1 MDHHRVSGCA
11 LAGVR
16 KGMNLPRIF
25 ASAVARRLAYVLV
38 ALALGLMGIGTARA
52 QSTTYSDQ
60 GAAYAAAHAWGAAQ
74 RNTLTTPNRYYDV
87 VANGCGSSQTC
98 SYTARYGPN
107 PGYVQA
113 VAHFYYPRNQACAS
127 RPPMQ
132 NVRFTGNSG
141 TCSGGCSFAAD
152 TDGGSVQVF
161 TIGGQQITLAA
172 LMTPTGQACTVAEM
186 PEPIPSQDDSCIQ
199 HETLTQC
206 VKPDGRT
213 CAKSSSGKEFCWQ
226 PTEHGTKTSGNEAAT
241 KSPSTESVNIPPVA
255 PPNGGDWKQQAQS
268 TVTINNNTSNVTNWQ
283 SSYGN
288 QGGGAAGGGAD
299 GQPNGGN
306 GDGAGD
312 GDGDGDDHG
321 TVSGGA
327 TCEQPLSCAGGDPV
341 LCAIAQQQYLA
352 RCEASGRGDGEVS
365 PFPGTGDGGAGDD
378 PSPADSHKT
387 ASPGLGWIDTTG
399 ILGGGSC
406 PQFES
411 VTTQFGDFAINGD
424 DWCQIIGIARA
435 ALLIFGAF
443 IALGIL
449 MGWGGKD

>member
-1 MDHHRVSGCA
+1 
-11 LAGVR
+11 
-16 KGMNLPRIF
+16 MNLPRIF
-25 ASAVARRLAYVLV
+25 ASAAARRLAYVLV
-38 ALALGLMGIGTARA
+38 ALVLGWLGIGTARA
-52 QSTTYSDQ
+52 AGEPNECRSYGQAVQQ
-60 GAAYAAAHAWGAAQ
+60 GCTQAYAYSLAQAALAVQPPYLGAYIAPYGENAVCVRWTSPAGCYYSYFWASDKSCSAQ
-74 RNTLTTPNRYYDV
+74 
-87 VANGCGSSQTC
+87 A
-98 SYTARYGPN
+98 
-107 PGYVQA
+107 
-113 VAHFYYPRNQACAS
+113 
-127 RPPMQ
+127 PMH
-132 NVRFTGNSG
+132 NIRFTGNSG
-141 TCSGGCSFAAD
+141 ACSGGCSFAAD
-152 TDGGSVQVF
+152 TDGGSVQVV

-172 LMTPTGQACTVAEM
+172 LMTPTGEACTVGEV
-186 PEPIPSQDDSCIQ
+186 PSPIPGQDESCIQ
-199 HETLTQC
+199 HQTLTQC

-241 KSPSTESVNIPPVA
+241 KSPSTENVNIPPVA

-299 GQPNGGN
+299 GQSNGGN
-306 GDGAGD
+306 GDGTGDGD

-327 TCEQPLSCAGGDPV
+327 TCEQPLACAGGDPV

-435 ALLIFGAF
+435 ALLMLGAF

-449 MGWGGKD
+449 MGWGGKH

>member
-1 MDHHRVSGCA
+1 
-11 LAGVR
+11 
-16 KGMNLPRIF
+16 MNLPRIF
-25 ASAVARRLAYVLV
+25 ASALARRLAYVLV
-38 ALALGLMGIGTARA
+38 ALALGWLGIGTARA
-52 QSTTYSDQ
+52 DGEPTQCRTPSQ
-60 GAAYAAAHAWGAAQ
+60 AQ
-74 RNTLTTPNRYYDV
+74 REGCTQALAYSLASTALAMQDPPRQAYIAQSGSNSVCVRWTTPS
-87 VANGCGSSQTC
+87 GCYHEYFWAPDKSC
-98 SYTARYGPN
+98 SAELPLY
-107 PGYVQA
+107 
-113 VAHFYYPRNQACAS
+113 
-127 RPPMQ
+127 
-132 NVRFTGNSG
+132 NVRYNGNSG
-141 TCSGGCSFAAD
+141 ICSGGCSYAAD
-152 TDGGSVQVF
+152 TDGGSVQVV

-199 HETLTQC
+199 HQTLTQC

-241 KSPSTESVNIPPVA
+241 KSPSTENVNIPPVA

-327 TCEQPLSCAGGDPV
+327 TCEQPLACAGGDPV

-411 VTTQFGDFAINGD
+411 VTTRFGDFAINGD
-424 DWCQIIGIARA
+424 DWCQIIAIARA

>member
-1 MDHHRVSGCA
+1 
-11 LAGVR
+11 
-16 KGMNLPRIF
+16 MNLPRIF
-25 ASAVARRLAYVLV
+25 ASAVARRLAVVLV
-38 ALALGLMGIGTARA
+38 ALVLGWLGIGTARA
-52 QSTTYSDQ
+52 ANYPDQ
-60 GAAYAAAHAWGAAQ
+60 GAAFAGCTAAVSSAVSTLQALRPLINWGSGPCAISGTAYLAHLTENGVTYPLSNIAGHGEEFLHFFPSGTSCSTRPPTSGGLARVAADAE
-74 RNTLTTPNRYYDV
+74 PASCD
-87 VANGCGSSQTC
+87 NGC
-98 SYTARYGPN
+98 AFR
-107 PGYVQA
+107 PGTQATLGVQL
-113 VAHFYYPRNQACAS
+113 
-127 RPPMQ
+127 
-132 NVRFTGNSG
+132 G
-141 TCSGGCSFAAD
+141 SGGPMFYNM
-152 TDGGSVQVF
+152 DGW
-161 TIGGQQITLAA
+161 L
-172 LMTPTGQACTVAEM
+172 PTGDVCAPA
-186 PEPIPSQDDSCIQ
+186 PDDTGGGNDGEQCATQ
-199 HETLTQC
+199 GNLTQC
-206 VKPDGRT
+206 VKPDGRH
-213 CAKSSSGKEFCWQ
+213 CATASSGKQFCWQ

-241 KSPSTESVNIPPVA
+241 KSPPGESANIPPVA

-312 GDGDGDDHG
+312 GDGDADDHG

-327 TCEQPLSCAGGDPV
+327 TCEQPLACAGGDPV

-378 PSPADSHKT
+378 PSPAESHKT

>member
-1 MDHHRVSGCA
+1 
-11 LAGVR
+11 
-16 KGMNLPRIF
+16 MNLPRIF

-38 ALALGLMGIGTARA
+38 ALALGFMGIGTARA
-52 QSTTYSDQ
+52 QNTQCTAAGECDQ
-60 GAAYAAAHAWGAAQ
+60 GTAYTRCMSAASTSASVGDRKDPSCPGPIQHLPGTNYYQCSYKSGSGSTQLCGAF
-74 RNTLTTPNRYYDV
+74 YYKTAGSCSSRPSTSGGFAR
-87 VANGCGSSQTC
+87 VAPDAEPASCDNGCAVRPGTQATLGVQLGSG
-98 SYTARYGPN
+98 GPM
-107 PGYVQA
+107 
-113 VAHFYYPRNQACAS
+113 FYNMDGWLATGDVCTSAPEDTGGGNDGEQCAS
-127 RPPMQ
+127 Q
-132 NVRFTGNSG
+132 GN
-141 TCSGGCSFAAD
+141 
-152 TDGGSVQVF
+152 
-161 TIGGQQITLAA
+161 
-172 LMTPTGQACTVAEM
+172 
-186 PEPIPSQDDSCIQ
+186 
-199 HETLTQC
+199 LTQC
-206 VKPDGRT
+206 VKPDGRH
-213 CAKSSSGKEFCWQ
+213 CATASSGKQFCWQ

-241 KSPSTESVNIPPVA
+241 KSPPGESANIPPVA

-327 TCEQPLSCAGGDPV
+327 TCEQPLACAGGDPV
-341 LCAIAQQQYLA
+341 LCAIAQQQYMA

-411 VTTQFGDFAINGD
+411 VTTRFGDFAINGD
-424 DWCQIIGIARA
+424 DWCQIIAIARA

>member
-1 MDHHRVSGCA
+1 
-11 LAGVR
+11 
-16 KGMNLPRIF
+16 MNLPRIF
-25 ASAVARRLAYVLV
+25 ASAVARRLAVVLV
-38 ALALGLMGIGTARA
+38 ALVLGWLGIGSAHA
-52 QSTTYSDQ
+52 YWPMPDE
-60 GAAYAAAHAWGAAQ
+60 GAAYAACRAVESRHIANV
-74 RNTLTTPNRYYDV
+74 NTRVYSDNCSSGGGTSMSCYGYSSGGGQV
-87 VANGCGSSQTC
+87 VPCNYEDSSFSWPSGKTCSTRPPTSGGLARVPADAEPASCDNGC
-98 SYTARYGPN
+98 AVR
-107 PGYVQA
+107 PGTQATLGVQL
-113 VAHFYYPRNQACAS
+113 
-127 RPPMQ
+127 
-132 NVRFTGNSG
+132 G
-141 TCSGGCSFAAD
+141 SGGPMFYNM
-152 TDGGSVQVF
+152 DGW
-161 TIGGQQITLAA
+161 L
-172 LMTPTGQACTVAEM
+172 PTGDVCAPA
-186 PEPIPSQDDSCIQ
+186 PDDTGGGNDGEQCATQ
-199 HETLTQC
+199 GNLTQC
-206 VKPDGRT
+206 VKPDGRH
-213 CAKSSSGKEFCWQ
+213 CATASSGKQFCWQ

-241 KSPSTESVNIPPVA
+241 KSPPGESANIPPVA

-283 SSYGN
+283 SNYGN

-299 GQPNGGN
+299 GQSNGGN
-306 GDGAGD
+306 GDGTGD
-312 GDGDGDDHG
+312 GDGEGDGDDKG

-327 TCEQPLSCAGGDPV
+327 NCDQPLACSGGDPV

-378 PSPADSHKT
+378 PSPAESHKT

-424 DWCQIIGIARA
+424 DWCQIIAIARA